1 MPACLPCFVLPARLP
16 APLPPPQVSN
26 AGFTEAEFE
35 SWQRALKEQGRP
47 QVSRRVAKDA
57 YERLVKA
64 NT

>member
-1 MPACLPCFVLPARLP
+1 MVCLP
-16 APLPPPQVSN
+16 APPPLQVSN

-47 QVSRRVAKDA
+47 QVSRRVATDA

>member
-1 MPACLPCFVLPARLP
+1 VVCLP
-16 APLPPPQVSN
+16 APPPLQVSN